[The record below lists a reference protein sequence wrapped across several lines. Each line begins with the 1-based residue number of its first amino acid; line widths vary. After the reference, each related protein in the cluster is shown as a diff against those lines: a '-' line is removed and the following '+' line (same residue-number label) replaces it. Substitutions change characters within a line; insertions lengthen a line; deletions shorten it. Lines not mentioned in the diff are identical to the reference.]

1 MNLPRR
7 PPVRV
12 NSLAGLLAVI
22 PHLLGFTP
30 DNSLVVVGV
39 GRTAG
44 RVQVAFRYDLPD
56 PPDAS
61 TAAAI
66 ADHAAAML
74 VRQRSVI
81 AVAVGYGQG
90 PRVTPVADAIRRVVP
105 AAAVELRDVLRV
117 NDGRYWSYL
126 CSEPSCCPAE
136 GVPFDAAA
144 HPAAKILASM
154 GQLALPDRAALAAS
168 IAPLTGTD
176 ADAMAEATRRAE
188 RAASRLIAHAGPQA
202 LDRPGLGGVRSAI
215 DVYRDG
221 GSITPAVRHAWLGLV
236 LTRLRIRDDAWARMD
251 PAHHDAHQRLW
262 TDLVRRAQ
270 PGYVAAPAC
279 LLAVTA
285 WQSGNGALANIA
297 LDRALADTPDYTM
310 TRLLREALAA
320 GVPPS
325 AAAPSMTPE
334 EVAASYAA
342 LATGQPADHAENKDP
357 ADPGSA
363 TSST

>member
-1 MNLPRR
+1 MNAPSR
-7 PPVRV
+7 PPVQV
-12 NSLAGLLAVI
+12 SSLTGLLAVI

-30 DNSLVVVGV
+30 ENSLVVVGV
-39 GRTAG
+39 GQTAG

-56 PPDAS
+56 PPDVG

-74 VRQRSVI
+74 VRQRATI

-90 PRVTPVADAIRRVVP
+90 PQVTPVADAIRRVVP
-105 AAAVELRDVLRV
+105 AAAVELRDMLRV
-117 NDGRYWSYL
+117 YDGRYWSYV
-126 CSEPSCCPAE
+126 CHEPSCCPAE

-144 HPAAKILASM
+144 HPAAKILTSM
-154 GQLALPDRAALAAS
+154 GQLVLPGRSALAAT

-176 ADAMAEATRRAE
+176 ADAMAEATRCAE
-188 RAASRLIAHAGPQA
+188 RAASRLIARDGPQA
-202 LDRPGLGGVRSAI
+202 LNRAGLAAVRSAI
-215 DVYRDG
+215 EVYRDG
-221 GSITPAVRHAWLGLV
+221 GSITPAVRHAWLGLI
-236 LTRLRIRDDAWARMD
+236 LTRLRMRDDAWARMD
-251 PAHHDAHQRLW
+251 PAYHDAHQRLW

-297 LDRALADTPDYTM
+297 LDRAFTDIPGYTIAQ
-310 TRLLREALAA
+310 LLRDALTA

-325 AAAPSMTPE
+325 AAAPPMTPE
-334 EVAASYAA
+334 EVAASYAT
-342 LATGQPADHAENKDP
+342 LATDQPADHAENEDP
-357 ADPGSA
+357 TSPGSE